1 MHDLAVLRH
10 LALIV
15 GLAIPVAALAHRLRV
30 PTLVGFLLVGVA
42 IGPHGA
48 AFIPEPDAV
57 AALAEIGVVLLL
69 FEIGLELSLSQVLA
83 WGASILVAG
92 GLQVFGI
99 VVLAAAAGPLL
110 GLPMGQS
117 LFYGALA
124 ALSSTAIV
132 SKTLADRGELDAPHG
147 REAIAVLL
155 FQDLAIVPLM
165 LVVPLFGADPAGGH
179 GAGGVG
185 ALWLRLGLGL
195 AAMTALVAGGRL
207 VVRWTLDR
215 IVETRDRDLF
225 TLCVGFFAI
234 GTALAAGT
242 AGFSLAVGAFLAG
255 LVISESEYG
264 LQALDDVMPFRALFS
279 GVFFTSIGMLLDLT
293 LVGAQLPLLVGGTV
307 LLLAVKTAVAAGA
320 VMARGRRFGTA
331 LATGL
336 SLAQIGEFSFVL
348 AAAGLPLGLFGA
360 GHYEVFLAVAA
371 LSMLVAPFLVMVSRS
386 WAVRLG
392 AGSRAEPDAEETA
405 SRPRDHA
412 IVVGYGL
419 AGRYLARMLGAAG
432 IECVIIDQNAE
443 LVEKARADGFTTLY
457 GDGAGHPV
465 LERAGAAGA
474 RLVVFAISSPFD
486 ERRGVAMAR
495 RAAAGAAIVVRT
507 RYVGAID
514 ELMRLGATEVVVE
527 EFEASLELFAR
538 ALERYEI
545 PAARIAHELNAVR
558 DEHYGLLRGRAQPNL
573 HLDTLKH
580 LGVHR
585 ALELT
590 EVEAGA
596 AAVGGSATSLDLR
609 RATGAVQIAV
619 IRDGEPHYQRETGF
633 AYRAGDTAV
642 LVGDRNA
649 LDRAAALF
657 RG

>member
-10 LALIV
+10 LVLIV
-15 GLAIPVAALAHRLRV
+15 GLAIPVAALAHRLRA

-48 AFIPEPDAV
+48 AFVPDPDAV

-69 FEIGLELSLSQVLA
+69 FEIGLELSLSQVLG
-83 WGASILVAG
+83 WRASILVAG
-92 GLQVFGI
+92 GLQVLG
-99 VVLAAAAGPLL
+99 VVGLAAAAGPLL
-110 GLPMGQS
+110 GLPVGQS

-132 SKTLADRGELDAPHG
+132 GKTLADRGELDAPHG
-147 REAIAVLL
+147 REALAVLL

-165 LVVPLFGADPAGGH
+165 LVVPLLGG
-179 GAGGVG
+179 GAGGV
-185 ALWLRLGLGL
+185 WLRLGLGL
-195 AAMTALVAGGRL
+195 AAMVALVAGGRL

-234 GTALAAGT
+234 GTALAAWT

-255 LVISESEYG
+255 LIISESEYG

-279 GVFFTSIGMLLDLT
+279 GVFFTSVGMLLDLT
-293 LVGAQLPLLVGGTV
+293 VVGAHLPLIAGGAV
-307 LLLAVKTAVAAGA
+307 LLLAVKTAAAAGA
-320 VMARGRRFGTA
+320 VMARGRRFDTA
-331 LATGL
+331 FATGL

-360 GHYEVFLAVAA
+360 GHYQVFLAVAA
-371 LSMLVAPFLVMVSRS
+371 LSMTAAPFLVAAARPL
-386 WAVRLG
+386 AVRLA
-392 AGSRAEPDAEETA
+392 AGKGPGPAAEPPPPA
-405 SRPRDHA
+405 PRDHA
-412 IVVGYGL
+412 VVVGYGL
-419 AGRYLARMLGAAG
+419 AGRYLARMLQAAG
-432 IECVIIDQNAE
+432 IECVVIDQNAA
-443 LVEKARADGFTTLY
+443 LAAAARREGFAALY

-465 LERAGAAGA
+465 LERAGGGEA

-486 ERRGVAMAR
+486 ERRGVAAAR
-495 RAAAGAAIVVRT
+495 RAAPRAAVVVRT

-545 PAARIAHELNAVR
+545 PAARIARELAAVR
-558 DEHYGLLRGRAQPNL
+558 GEHYGLLRGRARPNL

-580 LGVHR
+580 LGIHH
-585 ALELT
+585 ALELA

-596 AAVGGSATSLDLR
+596 SAVGESAASLDLR

-619 IRDGEPHYQRETGF
+619 IRDGRPHYQREAGF
-633 AYRAGDTAV
+633 TYRAGDTAV
-642 LVGDRNA
+642 LVGDRAA

-657 RG
+657 RA

>member
-1 MHDLAVLRH
+1 MHDPAVLRN

-48 AFIPEPDAV
+48 ALIPEPDAV

-69 FEIGLELSLSQVLA
+69 FEIGLELSLSQVLG
-83 WGASILVAG
+83 WGASVLVAG
-92 GLQVFGI
+92 ALQVSG
-99 VVLAAAAGPLL
+99 VMALAAAAGPVF
-110 GLPMGQS
+110 GLSVGQS

-132 SKTLADRGELDAPHG
+132 GRTLADRGELDAPHG
-147 REAIAVLL
+147 RDAMAVLL

-165 LVVPLFGADPAGGH
+165 LVVPLLGADPAGPD
-179 GAGGVG
+179 GAEGIGR
-185 ALWLRLGLGL
+185 LWLRLGLGL
-195 AAMTALVAGGRL
+195 AAMVALVAGGRL
-207 VVRWTLDR
+207 VVRWALDR

-225 TLCVGFFAI
+225 TLCVGFFAM
-234 GTALAAGT
+234 GTALAAWT

-293 LVGAQLPLLVGGTV
+293 VVGAHLPLLLGGTV
-307 LLLAVKTAVAAGA
+307 LLLAAKTAVVAGA
-320 VMARGRRFGTA
+320 VTMRGRRLDTA

-371 LSMLVAPFLVMVSRS
+371 LSMLVAPFLVTVSRS

-392 AGSRAEPDAEETA
+392 P
-405 SRPRDHA
+405 RPRGGPDPDEPAPAPADHA

-419 AGRYLARMLGAAG
+419 AGRYLARMLQAAG
-432 IECVIIDQNAE
+432 IECVIVDQNAA
-443 LVEKARADGFTTLY
+443 LVGTARRDGFTALY

-465 LERAGAAGA
+465 LERAGGARA

-495 RAAAGAAIVVRT
+495 RAAPGAAIVVRT
-507 RYVGAID
+507 RYVEAID

-545 PAARIAHELNAVR
+545 PAARIAHELDAVR
-558 DEHYGLLRGRAQPNL
+558 SEHYGLLRGRAQPNL

-580 LGVHR
+580 LGIHN
-585 ALELT
+585 ALELV

-596 AAVGGSATSLDLR
+596 AAVGKSATALDLR
-609 RATGAVQIAV
+609 RETGAVQIAV
-619 IRDGEPHYQRETGF
+619 IRDGRPHYQREAAF

-642 LVGDRNA
+642 LVGDRDA